1 MAFTRN
7 VFLNCPFDEEYR
19 ALLRPLIFTIVYLGF
34 APRIALE
41 TLDSGTPRIDKII
54 RLIRESKFAIHDL
67 SRCQAKKPGEYYRLN
82 MPLELGIDAGCRR
95 FGRGRH
101 KSKRCLILET
111 KPFRYQAAISDLAGS
126 DIVVHKDR
134 PTDLVRGVRNW
145 LHSQVKRALPSPT
158 KVYDAYSEF
167 MEYNYEDLKRRGFS
181 KRDRDRL
188 PIPELLDCDA
198 RMDSQDS
205 GGLASSAYDGSRWG

>member
-1 MAFTRN
+1 VAFTRN

-34 APRIALE
+34 APRIGLE
-41 TLDSGTPRIDKII
+41 TLDSGSPRIDKII

-111 KPFRYQAAISDLAGS
+111 KAFRYQAAISDLAGS

-134 PTDLVRGVRNW
+134 PTELVRGVRNW
-145 LHSQVKRALPSPT
+145 LDSQVNRALPSPT
-158 KVYDAYSEF
+158 KVYDAYSES
-167 MEYNYEDLKRRGFS
+167 MEYNFEDLKRRGFS

-188 PIPELLDCDA
+188 PIPELMDCMQEWIRSTQPD
-198 RMDSQDS
+198 
-205 GGLASSAYDGSRWG
+205 

>member
-1 MAFTRN
+1 LTVTFTRN

-41 TLDSGTPRIDKII
+41 ALDSGRPRIDKII

-67 SRCQAKKPGEYYRLN
+67 SRCQAKKPGEFYRLN
-82 MPLELGIDAGCRR
+82 MPLELGVDAGCRW
-95 FGRGRH
+95 FGSGRH
-101 KSKRCLILET
+101 RSKRCLILET

-126 DIVVHKDR
+126 DIVVHKNR

-145 LHSQVKRALPSPT
+145 LHGHVNRALPSPT

-188 PIPELLDCDA
+188 PIPELLDCMEEWIRRTQPA
-198 RMDSQDS
+198 
-205 GGLASSAYDGSRWG
+205 

>member
-1 MAFTRN
+1 VAFTRN

-41 TLDSGTPRIDKII
+41 TLDSGSPRIDKII

-101 KSKRCLILET
+101 KSKRCLILEA

-145 LHSQVKRALPSPT
+145 LHGQVNRALPSPT

-188 PIPELLDCDA
+188 PIPELMDCMQEWIRRTQPA
-198 RMDSQDS
+198 
-205 GGLASSAYDGSRWG
+205 A